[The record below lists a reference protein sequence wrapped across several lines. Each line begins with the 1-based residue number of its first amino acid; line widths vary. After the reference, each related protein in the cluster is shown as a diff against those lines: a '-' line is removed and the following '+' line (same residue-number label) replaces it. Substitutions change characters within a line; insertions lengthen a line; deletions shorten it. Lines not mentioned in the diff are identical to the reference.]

1 MFDSFKELSTYI
13 DLLQKKKT
21 KYYSNVII
29 ITKELFEKIS
39 ININSFQKSKI
50 FIFYLEDNSFKYI
63 VDKYDYQNTKNEI
76 IYARLLSTNNI
87 EYNIKHLYIILLI
100 CLIILI
106 ICIYLFRS
114 KLDTDQR
121 NLTFFFVRTVYFF
134 PIIKFSVTFFYVVK
148 LKFLLDYYDLY
159 NIGTTSIITFLNSSL
174 DILYKSL
181 FITFSIIASKGIDET
196 LKISTQLQMLLFMRK
211 FLLVYFILSSSLIN
225 TKYMI
230 LYPKITITCLICL
243 ETFILCLIYRN
254 KKATQKDIIKQ
265 LNISTLYCPEYLQSI
280 TIKFKMFRWH
290 FRAYFFYYIIILLLN
305 IYDLNYHILEV
316 EKAIY
321 LHFIDIIIIFAYII
335 IYRPRNWPDNFDVIF
350 KSNFKYFNHI
360 YEFKLLSDIIHTHTN
375 ITEEGKKNN
384 LISDDEDDGYNSDE
398 SDDKV
403 KLNTSKTKK
412 RVKKNNFNDKHFKKY
427 YTKNKKYPIIILN
440 PQFFYKT
447 KNERKTNT
455 FNNDIISKSILNS
468 SIGFYNSNNKY

>member
-1 MFDSFKELSTYI
+1 MKYKILYFIITIAIQSINSKDNNNTNNEINQNSLSYEVSMRIYNKEKEIDFIYLNLTNISKSYLSNIKFSYTGKILYLNEYNKINILKDNNINYRIKWIFMFDSFKELSTYI

-196 LKISTQLQMLLFMRK
+196 LKIATQLQMLL
-211 FLLVYFILSSSLIN
+211 
-225 TKYMI
+225 
-230 LYPKITITCLICL
+230 
-243 ETFILCLIYRN
+243 
-254 KKATQKDIIKQ
+254 
-265 LNISTLYCPEYLQSI
+265 
-280 TIKFKMFRWH
+280 
-290 FRAYFFYYIIILLLN
+290 
-305 IYDLNYHILEV
+305 
-316 EKAIY
+316 
-321 LHFIDIIIIFAYII
+321 
-335 IYRPRNWPDNFDVIF
+335 
-350 KSNFKYFNHI
+350 
-360 YEFKLLSDIIHTHTN
+360 
-375 ITEEGKKNN
+375 
-384 LISDDEDDGYNSDE
+384 
-398 SDDKV
+398 
-403 KLNTSKTKK
+403 
-412 RVKKNNFNDKHFKKY
+412 
-427 YTKNKKYPIIILN
+427 
-440 PQFFYKT
+440 
-447 KNERKTNT
+447 
-455 FNNDIISKSILNS
+455 
-468 SIGFYNSNNKY
+468 